1 MRDLFVQG
9 KKNAPCLIF
18 IDEIDAVGRQRGAGL
33 GGGHDER
40 EQTLNQLLVEMDGFE
55 SNEGVILIAATNRP
69 DVLDPALLRPGRFDR
84 QVVVPTPDLRGRRRI
99 LEVHTKR
106 TPLDSDVDLEVLARG
121 TPGFS
126 GADLENLVNE
136 AALQAAKLNQD
147 KLDMRDFE
155 FAKDKVLMGRERR
168 SLILSDEQKRITA
181 YHEGG
186 HALAARLLPGSD
198 PVHKVTIIPRGR
210 ALGVTMQLP
219 EEDRHGYSRSYLK
232 NNLVVLLGGRVAEEL
247 IFDDITT
254 GASNDIERVTRLA
267 RKMVCEWGMSE
278 AVGTLSIG
286 ETGEEVFIGR
296 EWVQNKNF
304 SEDTARLVDAEVKR
318 IVEEAHSRCRKLLQ
332 DNEEILHRIAR
343 ALLDR
348 ETITGDELDLLMDNK
363 ELPPLDVNGK
373 PLKNSPPDAPKS
385 RDKGGDFVLEPDTEA
400 TEAPGD
406 TAEADKKDMALP
418 SDGQT
423 RPEEDA
429 STAQTNQPDQAGQ
442 AGQEGP
448 ADHADRNKQ

>member
-1 MRDLFVQG
+1 M
-9 KKNAPCLIF
+9 
-18 IDEIDAVGRQRGAGL
+18 
-33 GGGHDER
+33 
-40 EQTLNQLLVEMDGFE
+40 
-55 SNEGVILIAATNRP
+55 
-69 DVLDPALLRPGRFDR
+69 
-84 QVVVPTPDLRGRRRI
+84 
-99 LEVHTKR
+99 
-106 TPLDSDVDLEVLARG
+106 
-121 TPGFS
+121 
-126 GADLENLVNE
+126 
-136 AALQAAKLNQD
+136 
-147 KLDMRDFE
+147 
-155 FAKDKVLMGRERR
+155 
-168 SLILSDEQKRITA
+168 
-181 YHEGG
+181 
-186 HALAARLLPGSD
+186 
-198 PVHKVTIIPRGR
+198 HKVTIIPRGR

-254 GASNDIERVTRLA
+254 GASNDIERVTRMA

-373 PLKNSPPDAPKS
+373 PLKSPRSGASKS
-385 RDKGGDFVLEPDTEA
+385 RDKGGDFVLEPDTGA
-400 TEAPGD
+400 TEASGD
-406 TAEADKKDMALP
+406 TAEADKKNAALP
-418 SDGQT
+418 PDGLA
-423 RPEEDA
+423 RPEEDVSA
-429 STAQTNQPDQAGQ
+429 AQTNQPDQAGQ